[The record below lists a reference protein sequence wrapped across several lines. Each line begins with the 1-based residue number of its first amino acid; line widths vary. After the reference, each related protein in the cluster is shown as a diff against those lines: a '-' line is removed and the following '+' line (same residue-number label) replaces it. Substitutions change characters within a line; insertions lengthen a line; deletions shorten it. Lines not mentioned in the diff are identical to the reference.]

1 MCMTDIT
8 KNNLYI
14 SKIINIVKS
23 NNNNHNR
30 LLHIKRRHSD
40 AFVYILSGSCTYTI
54 DNSYKFTANEGDI
67 LYLAHQSDYTMY
79 IHTLNYRF
87 IFCDFEFN
95 ETSPRKSDKYSP
107 KNTSYAENLFIKL
120 LHTKNSFADTISVL
134 YNIYATVTMTANN
147 VYIEKFSE
155 NKIAEAKNHIDTNYK
170 DTSLSVYSLAEKTA
184 MSEVY
189 FRKLFKS
196 QYHLSP
202 VQYITSIRLKKAKEL
217 MKYPFLTLEECA
229 LQSGFSSLQ
238 YFCRVFK
245 KVTGTTPA
253 QYRKEQY
260 GV

>member
-1 MCMTDIT
+1 
-8 KNNLYI
+8 
-14 SKIINIVKS
+14 
-23 NNNNHNR
+23 
-30 LLHIKRRHSD
+30 
-40 AFVYILSGSCTYTI
+40 
-54 DNSYKFTANEGDI
+54 
-67 LYLAHQSDYTMY
+67 
-79 IHTLNYRF
+79 
-87 IFCDFEFN
+87 
-95 ETSPRKSDKYSP
+95 
-107 KNTSYAENLFIKL
+107 
-120 LHTKNSFADTISVL
+120 
-134 YNIYATVTMTANN
+134 MTANN

-245 KVTGTTPA
+245 KSTGTTPA